1 MEDTVVDYQTLIDL
15 CVRKFMERNVPADHA
30 RISANV
36 LVHANLRGVDSHGI
50 MRMEHYINKIAQ
62 GGIRSNP
69 AISVEETGP
78 VTAIVDGDDGLGH
91 VVAYKAMEEAIRL
104 AQDHGV
110 GMVGAIN
117 SSHCGALSY
126 FVQMAAEQNL
136 IGIVMSNTDKA
147 VVPFG
152 GKAKFFG
159 TNPMAFGFP
168 TRKNP
173 SIILDMATS
182 TVAYGKVLDYRLRN
196 EPIPPGWGVDGEGKP
211 VTDPHLVESMLHF
224 GGAKG
229 FGLAMVVDI
238 FSSILLGAAF
248 GPHVNPMYGG
258 NLAQPRKLGQYFC
271 VVNPSYFTDLEC
283 FLDQI
288 DQMIDNIHAAPPAEG
303 FNRVLVPGEPELQQ
317 EAKRK
322 LQGIPIPAECYAYL
336 NG

>member
-1 MEDTVVDYQTLIDL
+1 MGESIVDYETLTDL
-15 CVRKFMERNVPADHA
+15 CIKKFMQLNVPADHA
-30 RISANV
+30 RISAEV

-50 MRMEHYINKIAQ
+50 MRMEHYINKITQ
-62 GGIRSNP
+62 GGIKPNP
-69 AISVEETGP
+69 HITFQETGP
-78 VTAIVDGDDGLGH
+78 VTALVDGDDGLGH

-104 AQDHGV
+104 AQEKGV
-110 GMVGAIN
+110 GMVGAVN

-126 FVQMAAEQNL
+126 FVQMAAEHNL

-168 TRKNP
+168 ARRNP

-182 TVAYGKVLDYRLRN
+182 TVAFGKVFDYRLRN
-196 EPIPPGWGVDGEGKP
+196 EPIPPNWGVDREGRS
-211 VTDPHLVESMLHF
+211 VTDPHQVESMLHF

-248 GPHVNPMYGG
+248 GPHVSLMYGG
-258 NLAQPRKLGQYFC
+258 DLSQPRKLGQYFC
-271 VVNPSYFTDLEC
+271 VVNPSFFTDLEG

-288 DQMIDNIHAAPPAEG
+288 DQMIDDIHAAPPAEG
-303 FNRVLVPGEPELQQ
+303 YTRVMVPGEPETRQ
-317 EAKRK
+317 EAKRREH
-322 LQGIPIPAECYAYL
+322 GIPIPGECFAYL